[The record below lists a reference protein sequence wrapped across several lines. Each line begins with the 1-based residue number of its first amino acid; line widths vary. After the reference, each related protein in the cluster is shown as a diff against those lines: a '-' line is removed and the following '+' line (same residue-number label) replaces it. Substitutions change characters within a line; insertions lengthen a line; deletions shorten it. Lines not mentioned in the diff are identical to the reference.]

1 MPEHLSFWFG
11 HQGYEYLDLGRF
23 WQVLKFV
30 GILLWLVLMLRGM
43 LPALKKDGD
52 KNLLV
57 LFICSVIAVG
67 LFYGA
72 GFFYG
77 ERTHLSVME
86 YWRWWVV
93 HLWVEG
99 FFEVFA
105 TVSFAFI
112 FYNMGLVSRTTAT
125 AASLASASLFLL
137 GGCTGYFP
145 SLVFLW
151 HHYANYGSWRNLLC
165 T

>member
-93 HLWVEG
+93 HHLG
-99 FFEVFA
+99 
-105 TVSFAFI
+105 
-112 FYNMGLVSRTTAT
+112 RR
-125 AASLASASLFLL
+125 LL
-137 GGCTGYFP
+137 
-145 SLVFLW
+145 
-151 HHYANYGSWRNLLC
+151 
-165 T
+165 